1 MAPRRL
7 STKAPAT
14 RAPGNGRSR
23 TAGRAHTPRPTGK
36 RPSAASRPGET
47 AYLRILR
54 QVSEAAN
61 DATGIEAPLRVALDE
76 VCALTG
82 WPVGHVFFKAEDR
95 DEMVPAPLW
104 HMDDATRYETFR
116 RVTMATPMPRGSGLP
131 GRVLASGEPVWIA
144 DITRDRNFP
153 RNTIA
158 EPLHLK
164 AAFGFPVRV
173 GREVAA
179 MLEFF
184 SPERAEPQPAF
195 LEVMDQLGTLL
206 GRAIERV
213 RAEEAF
219 GKLARAVSEKSGDEF
234 FASLARQLVSTLGA
248 ELAFIGEVSE
258 DGRSV
263 TAVAGCDRGGPMKDF
278 TYSLEG
284 TPCEDVIMKQF
295 CSYERG
301 VQEKFPRDTMLADK
315 RIESYVG
322 TPLMD
327 ADGKT
332 LGLLVVLWKTPPAN
346 IRIAES
352 MVQVFAVR
360 ASTELERK
368 RCEGSLQKFS
378 ALPEVTP
385 HPMVEFAA
393 DGTLR
398 FVNDAA
404 KKLMASLGKTDPWD
418 ILPADT
424 VNIVRKCLATGKN
437 GLIFDTVEGEHRTI
451 SWSFIPILPG
461 GTVFAHAF
469 ELSLFM
475 ALQDELRRMRRPS
488 GLRPPSGRLRDA
500 LDKVDVPGGK
510 VH

>member
-1 MAPRRL
+1 L
-7 STKAPAT
+7 
-14 RAPGNGRSR
+14 RAGGR
-23 TAGRAHTPRPTGK
+23 PRPARTNAGK
-36 RPSAASRPGET
+36 PRAAST
-47 AYLRILR
+47 AAGGDYLRILR
-54 QVSEAAN
+54 LVSEVAN
-61 DATGIEAPLRVALDE
+61 EATGIEAPLRAALDE

-82 WPVGHVFFKAEDR
+82 WPVGHVFLKSEDR

-104 HMDDATRYETFR
+104 HMEDAARYETFR
-116 RVTMATPMPRGSGLP
+116 RVTMATPMPRGIGLP
-131 GRVLASGEPVWIA
+131 GRVLASGEPAWIT

-158 EPLHLK
+158 APLHLK

-195 LEVMDQLGTLL
+195 LEVMDQVGTLL

-234 FASLARQLVSTLGA
+234 FASLARQLVGTLGA
-248 ELAFIGEVSE
+248 DFAFIGEVSE
-258 DGRSV
+258 DGRSI
-263 TAVAGCDRGGPMKDF
+263 TTVAGCDRGGPMNDF

-301 VQEKFPRDTMLADK
+301 VQEKFPRDKMLAEMK
-315 RIESYVG
+315 IESYVG

-327 ADGKT
+327 ADGNT
-332 LGLLVVLWKTPPAN
+332 LGLLVVLWKTPPVN

-352 MVQVFAVR
+352 MAQIFAVR
-360 ASTELERK
+360 ASTELERR
-368 RCEGSLQKFS
+368 RCKGSLQKFS
-378 ALPEVTP
+378 ALPQVTP
-385 HPMVEFAA
+385 HPMMEFAG
-393 DGTLR
+393 DGSLR

-404 KKLMASLGKTDPWD
+404 KKLMASLGKTDPWA

-437 GLIFDTVEGEHRTI
+437 GLIFDTIDGEHRTI

-488 GLRPPSGRLRDA
+488 GLRPPSGRLKGS
-500 LDKVDVPGGK
+500 LDKADVPGGK